1 MNDDSE
7 KKLRS
12 LSKFDFL
19 PEWEKRE
26 PPTQNRKQN
35 TKKKEQRP
43 SSKNITR
50 QKTNLFKIVPLI
62 PQKVI
67 DIIKSKLRKDGIT
80 RPLDSI
86 FKEIIDKNLYHV
98 TVEWVNSQKKFL
110 KYKDDDKYLFS
121 KVDAANDLIF
131 RKNVT
136 DLRVSD
142 TVTIT
147 TDFKNV
153 LVCNKTKKVF
163 PPTSHNLFNNI
174 VDCHLLEQ
182 KIFTN
187 REKYIHS
194 LSQST
199 NINDIK
205 AIKNKKVEIC
215 EFFLPDNRNF
225 RSLQGVLDEII
236 ENIEQYF
243 TEFEK
248 IRISM
253 MEILDTKEYALI
265 QTEIKSNIRNL
276 SKDIERL
283 LYQILKRS
291 KFNLFNIN
299 KHTFVSAY
307 QPNDLLKYKL
317 SLQSEKILNVIKSS
331 TGITVPV
338 VLSNY
343 QQLSMSKLDI
353 LKEIKWLSQ
362 IGMIRVFESGQINLT
377 KS

>member
-7 KKLRS
+7 KKISS

-50 QKTNLFKIVPLI
+50 QKTNLLKIVPLI

-80 RPLDSI
+80 RSLDSI

-110 KYKDDDKYLFS
+110 KYKNHDKYLFS

-131 RKNVT
+131 RKDVI
-136 DLRVSD
+136 DLKVAD

-199 NINDIK
+199 NVNDIE
-205 AIKNKKVEIC
+205 AIKNKRVEIC
-215 EFFLPDNRNF
+215 EFFLPNNRNF
-225 RSLQGVLDEII
+225 SSLQGVWDEII
-236 ENIEQYF
+236 ENTEQYF

-253 MEILDTKEYALI
+253 MEIFDTKEYAFI

-331 TGITVPV
+331 AGITVPI

>member
-7 KKLRS
+7 KKLSS

-35 TKKKEQRP
+35 TKKREQRP

-215 EFFLPDNRNF
+215 EFFLPNNRNF

-331 TGITVPV
+331 AGITVPI

>member
-50 QKTNLFKIVPLI
+50 QKTNLLKIVPLI

-215 EFFLPDNRNF
+215 EFFLPNNRKF
-225 RSLQGVLDEII
+225 KSLQGVLDEII

>member
-50 QKTNLFKIVPLI
+50 QKTNLLKIVPLI

-80 RPLDSI
+80 RSLDSI

-215 EFFLPDNRNF
+215 EFFLPNNRNF
-225 RSLQGVLDEII
+225 KSLQGVLDEII

>member
-7 KKLRS
+7 KKLSS

-163 PPTSHNLFNNI
+163 PSTSHNLFNNI

-215 EFFLPDNRNF
+215 EFFLPNNRNF

-283 LYQILKRS
+283 LYQILK
-291 KFNLFNIN
+291 I
-299 KHTFVSAY
+299 
-307 QPNDLLKYKL
+307 
-317 SLQSEKILNVIKSS
+317 
-331 TGITVPV
+331 
-338 VLSNY
+338 
-343 QQLSMSKLDI
+343 
-353 LKEIKWLSQ
+353 
-362 IGMIRVFESGQINLT
+362 
-377 KS
+377 

>member
-215 EFFLPDNRNF
+215 EFFLPNNRNF
-225 RSLQGVLDEII
+225 KSLQGVLDEII

>member
-7 KKLRS
+7 KKISS

-80 RPLDSI
+80 RSLDSI

-110 KYKDDDKYLFS
+110 KYKNHDKYLFS

-215 EFFLPDNRNF
+215 EFFLPNNRNF

-331 TGITVPV
+331 AGITVPV

>member
-215 EFFLPDNRNF
+215 EFFLPNNRNF

-236 ENIEQYF
+236 ENTEQYF

>member
-225 RSLQGVLDEII
+225 KSLQGVLDEII

-253 MEILDTKEYALI
+253 MEIFDTKEYAFI

-317 SLQSEKILNVIKSS
+317 SLQSEKILNLIKSS

-362 IGMIRVFESGQINLT
+362 IGMIIVFESGQINLT

>member
-35 TKKKEQRP
+35 NKKKEQRP

-215 EFFLPDNRNF
+215 EFFLPNNRNF

-331 TGITVPV
+331 AGITVPV

>member
-215 EFFLPDNRNF
+215 EFFLPNNRNF

-331 TGITVPV
+331 AGITVPV

>member
-35 TKKKEQRP
+35 TEKKEQRP

-225 RSLQGVLDEII
+225 KSLQGVLDEII

-253 MEILDTKEYALI
+253 MEIRDTKEYALI

-331 TGITVPV
+331 ASTTVPV

>member
-80 RPLDSI
+80 RSLDSI

-199 NINDIK
+199 NIKDIK

-215 EFFLPDNRNF
+215 EFFLPNNRNF

-236 ENIEQYF
+236 ENTEQYF

-331 TGITVPV
+331 AGITVPI

-362 IGMIRVFESGQINLT
+362 IGMIIVFESGQINLT

>member
-199 NINDIK
+199 NVNDIK
-205 AIKNKKVEIC
+205 AIKNKKIEIC

-265 QTEIKSNIRNL
+265 QTEIKSNMRNL

-362 IGMIRVFESGQINLT
+362 IGMIRVFESGKINLT

>member
-98 TVEWVNSQKKFL
+98 TVEWVNTQKKFL

>member
-1 MNDDSE
+1 M
-7 KKLRS
+7 
-12 LSKFDFL
+12 
-19 PEWEKRE
+19 
-26 PPTQNRKQN
+26 
-35 TKKKEQRP
+35 
-43 SSKNITR
+43 
-50 QKTNLFKIVPLI
+50 
-62 PQKVI
+62 
-67 DIIKSKLRKDGIT
+67 
-80 RPLDSI
+80 
-86 FKEIIDKNLYHV
+86 
-98 TVEWVNSQKKFL
+98 
-110 KYKDDDKYLFS
+110 
-121 KVDAANDLIF
+121 
-131 RKNVT
+131 
-136 DLRVSD
+136 
-142 TVTIT
+142 
-147 TDFKNV
+147 
-153 LVCNKTKKVF
+153 
-163 PPTSHNLFNNI
+163 
-174 VDCHLLEQ
+174 LEQ

-199 NINDIK
+199 NVNDIE
-205 AIKNKKVEIC
+205 AIKNKRVEIC
-215 EFFLPDNRNF
+215 EFFLPNNRNF

-331 TGITVPV
+331 AGITVPV

>member
-35 TKKKEQRP
+35 NKKKEQRP

-50 QKTNLFKIVPLI
+50 QKTSLFKIVPLI

-215 EFFLPDNRNF
+215 EFFLPNNRNF

-331 TGITVPV
+331 AGITVPV

>member
-7 KKLRS
+7 KKISS

-80 RPLDSI
+80 RSLDSI

-110 KYKDDDKYLFS
+110 KYKNHDKYLFS

-131 RKNVT
+131 RKDVI
-136 DLRVSD
+136 DLKVAD

-199 NINDIK
+199 NVNDIE
-205 AIKNKKVEIC
+205 AIKNKRVEIC
-215 EFFLPDNRNF
+215 EFFLPNNRNF
-225 RSLQGVLDEII
+225 SSLQGVWDEII
-236 ENIEQYF
+236 ENTEQYF

-253 MEILDTKEYALI
+253 MEIFDTKEYAFI

-331 TGITVPV
+331 AGITVPI

>member
-215 EFFLPDNRNF
+215 EFFLPNNRNF
-225 RSLQGVLDEII
+225 KSLQGVLDEII

-253 MEILDTKEYALI
+253 MEIRDTKEYAFI

>member
-50 QKTNLFKIVPLI
+50 QKTNLLKIVPLI

-80 RPLDSI
+80 RSLDSI

-199 NINDIK
+199 NVNDIE
-205 AIKNKKVEIC
+205 AIKNKRVEIC
-215 EFFLPDNRNF
+215 EFFLPNNRNF
-225 RSLQGVLDEII
+225 KSLQGVLDEII

>member
-215 EFFLPDNRNF
+215 EFFLPNNRNF

>member
-215 EFFLPDNRNF
+215 EFLLPNNRKF
-225 RSLQGVLDEII
+225 KSLQGVLDEII

>member
-50 QKTNLFKIVPLI
+50 QKTNLLKIVPLI

-98 TVEWVNSQKKFL
+98 TVECGNSQKKFL
-110 KYKDDDKYLFS
+110 KYKNDDKYLFS

-131 RKNVT
+131 RKNVI
-136 DLRVSD
+136 DLKVSD

-215 EFFLPDNRNF
+215 EFFLPNNRKF
-225 RSLQGVLDEII
+225 KSLQGVLDEII

-253 MEILDTKEYALI
+253 MEIRDTKEYALI

>member
-35 TKKKEQRP
+35 TKKREQRP

-215 EFFLPDNRNF
+215 EFFLPNNRNF

-276 SKDIERL
+276 GKDIERL

>member
-50 QKTNLFKIVPLI
+50 QKTNLLKIVPLI

-80 RPLDSI
+80 RSLDSI

-110 KYKDDDKYLFS
+110 KYKNHDKYLFS

-131 RKNVT
+131 RKDVI
-136 DLRVSD
+136 DLKVAD

-225 RSLQGVLDEII
+225 KSLQGVLDEII

-253 MEILDTKEYALI
+253 MEIRDTKEYALI

-307 QPNDLLKYKL
+307 QPNDFLKYKL

>member
-7 KKLRS
+7 KKLSS

-80 RPLDSI
+80 RSLDSI

-215 EFFLPDNRNF
+215 EFFLPNNRNF

-276 SKDIERL
+276 GKDIERL

-331 TGITVPV
+331 AGITVPI

>member
-7 KKLRS
+7 KKISS

-215 EFFLPDNRNF
+215 EFFLPNNRNF
-225 RSLQGVLDEII
+225 KSLQGVLDEII

>member
-215 EFFLPDNRNF
+215 EFFLPNNRKF
-225 RSLQGVLDEII
+225 KSLQGVLDEII

>member
-7 KKLRS
+7 KKLSS

-19 PEWEKRE
+19 PEWEKKE

-35 TKKKEQRP
+35 TKKREQRP

-215 EFFLPDNRNF
+215 EFFLPNNRNF

-331 TGITVPV
+331 AGITVPV

>member
-7 KKLRS
+7 KKLSS

-215 EFFLPDNRNF
+215 EFFLPNNRNF

-331 TGITVPV
+331 AGITVPI